1 MPNNRNST
9 KTKWRD
15 IGNLRK
21 PNSTWRLG
29 PAARWFEKHLGLS
42 AGTVAFV
49 RPNGSHA
56 RIDKT
61 LRTLREE
68 WKHHHAGL

>member
-1 MPNNRNST
+1 MPNTRNSR
-9 KTKWRD
+9 KTKWSN

-29 PAARWFEKHLGLS
+29 RAARWFEEQLGLP
-42 AGTVAFV
+42 AGTVAFL
-49 RPNGSHA
+49 RPKGSHA

-61 LRTLREE
+61 LRALREE

>member
-1 MPNNRNST
+1 MPKNRNST
-9 KTKWRD
+9 RSKWSN

-29 PAARWFEKHLGLS
+29 RAARWFEQRLGLPNG
-42 AGTVAFV
+42 AVAFV

-61 LRTLREE
+61 LRALREE
-68 WKHHHAGL
+68 WKHYHAGL